1 MVDVARRH
9 RVQSSTLA
17 WWRWKLSSEPASAPT
32 FLPIVVRDAT
42 ESTTSVSGAV
52 ELRLRDLCIRIA
64 QGTDVAYIAALVDAL
79 RR

>member
-17 WWRWKLSSEPASAPT
+17 WWRWKLSTEPPQTPS

-42 ESTTSVSGAV
+42 EGTTSTGTV
-52 ELRLRDLCIRIA
+52 ELRLRDLCIRVA
-64 QGTDVAYIAALVDAL
+64 QDTDVAYVAALVEAL